1 MPNFKLVNAFTD
13 FVEESTLPYRQM
25 MTYYN
30 CALMEVETK
39 FKVLNEQFSLFYDRN
54 PIESIHTRIKSQSS
68 ILKKLQKK
76 NLPLTIQNI
85 ENNLFDIAG
94 VRVVCSFTEDIYSL
108 ANSFLSQDDVRLIEE
123 KDYIQN
129 PKENGYRSLHL
140 IVEIP
145 IFLSDEKK
153 WVKVEVQF
161 RTIAMDF
168 WATLEHKLRYKKN
181 IKPEILEE
189 LSQELYDCAEMTAK
203 LDAKMS
209 LIKNRLSQENG
220 EEIR

>member
-1 MPNFKLVNAFTD
+1 MPNIKLVDAFTD

-68 ILKKLQKK
+68 ILRKLQKK
-76 NLPLTIQNI
+76 NLSLTISNI

-108 ANSFLSQDDVRLIEE
+108 ANSFLSQDDVRLIEK
-123 KDYIQN
+123 KDYIEN

-145 IFLSDEKK
+145 IFYPMRKNGSKLKYN
-153 WVKVEVQF
+153 
-161 RTIAMDF
+161 
-168 WATLEHKLRYKKN
+168 LERSPW
-181 IKPEILEE
+181 I
-189 LSQELYDCAEMTAK
+189 SGQV
-203 LDAKMS
+203 
-209 LIKNRLSQENG
+209 
-220 EEIR
+220 

>member
-1 MPNFKLVNAFTD
+1 MPNIKLVDAFTD

-76 NLPLTIQNI
+76 NLALTIPNI
-85 ENNLFDIAG
+85 EKNLFDIAG

-108 ANSFLSQDDVRLIEE
+108 ANSFLNQD
-123 KDYIQN
+123 
-129 PKENGYRSLHL
+129 
-140 IVEIP
+140 
-145 IFLSDEKK
+145 
-153 WVKVEVQF
+153 VQF

-168 WATLEHKLRYKKN
+168 WASLEHKIRYKKN
-181 IKPEILEE
+181 LSKERLNEIDKELLE
-189 LSQELYDCAEMTAK
+189 CAKICKT
-203 LDAKMS
+203 LDEKM
-209 LIKNRLSQENG
+209 
-220 EEIR
+220 EEIKTGN

>member
-1 MPNFKLVNAFTD
+1 MANLKLVDAFTD

-76 NLPLTIQNI
+76 NLALTIPNI

-108 ANSFLSQDDVRLIEE
+108 TNSFLSQDD
-123 KDYIQN
+123 
-129 PKENGYRSLHL
+129 
-140 IVEIP
+140 
-145 IFLSDEKK
+145 KK

-168 WATLEHKLRYKKN
+168 WASLEHKIRYKKN
-181 IKPEILEE
+181 LSKERLDEIDKELLE
-189 LSQELYDCAEMTAK
+189 CAKICKT
-203 LDAKMS
+203 LDEKM
-209 LIKNRLSQENG
+209 
-220 EEIR
+220 EEIKTGN

>member
-1 MPNFKLVNAFTD
+1 MANLKLVDAFTD

-76 NLPLTIQNI
+76 NLPLTISNI

-108 ANSFLSQDDVRLIEE
+108 ANSFLSQDDIRLIENLLIYNRVVDKMKVVYPFYE
-123 KDYIQN
+123 SVIIKK
-129 PKENGYRSLHL
+129 PK
-140 IVEIP
+140 
-145 IFLSDEKK
+145 
-153 WVKVEVQF
+153 KVNV
-161 RTIAMDF
+161 
-168 WATLEHKLRYKKN
+168 
-181 IKPEILEE
+181 
-189 LSQELYDCAEMTAK
+189 
-203 LDAKMS
+203 
-209 LIKNRLSQENG
+209 
-220 EEIR
+220 

>member
-1 MPNFKLVNAFTD
+1 MPNIKLVDAFTD

-76 NLPLTIQNI
+76 NLALTIPNI
-85 ENNLFDIAG
+85 EKNLFDIAG

-108 ANSFLSQDDVRLIEE
+108 ANSFLNQDDVRLIE
-123 KDYIQN
+123 KRITFKIQ
-129 PKENGYRSLHL
+129 
-140 IVEIP
+140 
-145 IFLSDEKK
+145 KK
-153 WVKVEVQF
+153 MGIEVF
-161 RTIAMDF
+161 I
-168 WATLEHKLRYKKN
+168 
-181 IKPEILEE
+181 
-189 LSQELYDCAEMTAK
+189 
-203 LDAKMS
+203 
-209 LIKNRLSQENG
+209 
-220 EEIR
+220 

>member
-1 MPNFKLVNAFTD
+1 MPNIKLVYAFTD

-76 NLPLTIQNI
+76 NLALTIPNI
-85 ENNLFDIAG
+85 EKNLFDIAG

-108 ANSFLSQDDVRLIEE
+108 ANSFLNQDDVRLIE
-123 KDYIQN
+123 KRITL
-129 PKENGYRSLHL
+129 KIL
-140 IVEIP
+140 
-145 IFLSDEKK
+145 KK
-153 WVKVEVQF
+153 MGIEVF
-161 RTIAMDF
+161 I
-168 WATLEHKLRYKKN
+168 
-181 IKPEILEE
+181 
-189 LSQELYDCAEMTAK
+189 
-203 LDAKMS
+203 
-209 LIKNRLSQENG
+209 
-220 EEIR
+220 